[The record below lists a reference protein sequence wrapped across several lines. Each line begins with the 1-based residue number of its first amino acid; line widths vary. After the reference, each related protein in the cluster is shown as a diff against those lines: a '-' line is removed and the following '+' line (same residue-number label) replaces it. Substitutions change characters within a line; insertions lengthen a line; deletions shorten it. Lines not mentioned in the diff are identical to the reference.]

1 MSKIIKPAEVA
12 FSMETAEANAASA
25 ASTAANVAAHVMDR
39 GADEAKQGI
48 GLVAAGFEQTQAKVK
63 ENMDKA
69 IRTAEELVSF
79 GQGNLEAV
87 VKSGQIFAAG
97 MQDLSQQ
104 IAANAQAALNDTFST
119 FKALTGV
126 RSFKDAVDLQQG
138 LARSAVEKGISETT
152 RLTEAS
158 FKLAE
163 QSLAPIAARVT
174 LTVEKFAKA

>member
-12 FSMETAEANAASA
+12 FSMETAEKEAV
-25 ASTAANVAAHVMDR
+25 ASTTQAMGQGAAGMQ
-39 GADEAKQGI
+39 QGI
-48 GLVAAGFEQTQAKVK
+48 GLAAAGFEQTQAKVK

-79 GQGNLEAV
+79 GQGNLEAM

-104 IAANAQAALNDTFST
+104 MAANAQAALNDTFST

-126 RSFKDAVDLQQG
+126 RSFKDAVELQTG
-138 LARSAVEKGISETT
+138 LARSAMEKTLSETG

-158 FKLAE
+158 MKLAE
-163 QSLAPIAARVT
+163 QSFAPIAARVT
-174 LTVEKFAKA
+174 LTVEKFAKV

>member
-12 FSMETAEANAASA
+12 FSMETSGAGQDAAQ
-25 ASTAANVAAHVMDR
+25 STAQAARVAMD
-39 GADEAKQGI
+39 QGVAGVQQAS
-48 GLVAAGFEQTQAKVK
+48 GLAAAGFEQTQAKVK
-63 ENMDKA
+63 EHMDKA

-104 IAANAQAALNDTFST
+104 FAAHAQAALNDTFST

-126 RSFKDAVDLQQG
+126 RSFKE
-138 LARSAVEKGISETT
+138 AVELQTGFARATVEKNLSETS
-152 RLTEAS
+152 RMTEAS
-158 FKLAE
+158 LKLAE

-174 LTVEKFAKA
+174 LTVEKFAKV